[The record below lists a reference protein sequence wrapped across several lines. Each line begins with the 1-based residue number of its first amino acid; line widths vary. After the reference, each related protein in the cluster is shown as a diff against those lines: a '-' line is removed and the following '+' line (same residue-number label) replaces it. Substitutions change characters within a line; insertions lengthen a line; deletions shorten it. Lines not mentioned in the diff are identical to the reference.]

1 VTSGTHLFRAVVSVS
16 LVMCACGGATAPLA
30 SSPTPITSV
39 TALMLTP
46 TEYTAAVSLFNG
58 APAVR
63 VTDAEISGQAGTDAR
78 LFFASDGSTL
88 AQVQLFV
95 LHRQAADF
103 YQFLL
108 SNSCP
113 SGGPTTFT
121 HLKIGSAQKADEYGC
136 LKNPGTRVAFEQ
148 AVPPGLIIGDA
159 LTSPASGAE
168 AIARAESAK
177 ITQIT
182 GV

>member
-1 VTSGTHLFRAVVSVS
+1 VTSRKHLLGVVASLS
-16 LVMCACGGATAPLA
+16 LVICACGGATATPA

-39 TALMLTP
+39 AALMLTP
-46 TEYTAAVSLFNG
+46 AEYTTAVSLIFG
-58 APAVR
+58 AHAVR
-63 VTDAEISGQAGTDAR
+63 VTDAKISGQAGTDER

-88 AQVQLFV
+88 AKVQLFV

-103 YQFLL
+103 YSFLL
-108 SNSCP
+108 NNGCP
-113 SGGPTTFT
+113 PGGHTAFT
-121 HLKIGSAQKADEYGC
+121 HLKIGSAQKADEFGC
-136 LKNPGTRVAFEQ
+136 LKNPGIRVAFEQ
-148 AVPPGLIIGDA
+148 TYPQGLIIGDA
-159 LTSPASGAE
+159 LTSVASGAE